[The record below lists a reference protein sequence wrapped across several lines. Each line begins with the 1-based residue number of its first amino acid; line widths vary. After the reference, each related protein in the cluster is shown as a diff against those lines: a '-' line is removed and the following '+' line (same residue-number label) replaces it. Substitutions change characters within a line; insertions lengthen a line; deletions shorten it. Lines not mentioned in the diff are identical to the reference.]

1 MYLLAGG
8 VGASLMPY
16 PLAAKAASQSSVS
29 ISLKDA
35 EWQTL
40 ESICEQIIPPVI
52 GISTRQ
58 AQCVSFIDKL
68 LANEEQSTL
77 PFYQEGLA
85 ALNEFSVKRWGKVID
100 ARA

>member
-1 MYLLAGG
+1 
-8 VGASLMPY
+8 MPY

-40 ESICEQIIPPVI
+40 ESICEQIIPPVN

-77 PFYQEGLA
+77 LFYQEGLA